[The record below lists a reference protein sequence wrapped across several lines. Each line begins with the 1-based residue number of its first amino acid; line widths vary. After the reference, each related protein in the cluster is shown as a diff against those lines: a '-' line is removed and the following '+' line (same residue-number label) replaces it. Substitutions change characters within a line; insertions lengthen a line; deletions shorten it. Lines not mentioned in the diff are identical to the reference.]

1 MNNETNQKKTRK
13 KCPRKG
19 EEPEKLRRAVSTLAS
34 IIDSLATSLK
44 CEIDEGN
51 MGDVKLIKEL
61 TGAAK
66 ELSAL
71 MGSMSEKNGEKE
83 GEGDRVM
90 HVAFRE
96 DEEEWAK

>member
-1 MNNETNQKKTRK
+1 MNNETNPKKTRK
-13 KCPRKG
+13 KSSRKAG
-19 EEPEKLRRAVSTLAS
+19 EPEKLRRAVDTLAS

-44 CEIDEGN
+44 SEIDEGN

-71 MGSMSEKNGEKE
+71 MGSMSEKDGSNE
-83 GEGDRVM
+83 GASGVVS
-90 HVAFRE
+90 VAFR
-96 DEEEWAK
+96 DSEEEWAK